1 MILRSRLTC
10 VSGAP
15 LPEEFSSEER
25 GLLLRLAHQAIS
37 ATLEQREISLV
48 PPSPHLAEPRGAF
61 TTLYYRGDLRGCV
74 GYVFPVTSLY
84 RTVAESARGAAFDDS
99 RFPPVTRDQ
108 APGTA
113 SLSQRALAAASD
125 SAGTSGNW
133 TPRPADQPGPLSRP
147 VAAASAARARMG
159 PHRLPR
165 TNLQESRLAAKRVAN
180 GCEAGSLHRR
190 SLRRPGV
197 ISEKCHPERGGS
209 SACGRSRRVEGPL
222 WRIEKSR
229 YWNFLLLTA
238 LRMPQ
243 VTRWVFRV

>member
-1 MILRSRLTC
+1 MIRSSRLTC
-10 VSGAP
+10 FSGAP
-15 LPEEFSSEER
+15 LLDEFSSEER
-25 GLLLRLAHQAIS
+25 GLLLRLAHEAIS

-74 GYVFPVTSLY
+74 GYVFPVTPLY

-108 APGTA
+108 APELRV
-113 SLSQRALAAASD
+113 SLSVLS
-125 SAGTSGNW
+125 
-133 TPRPADQPGPLSRP
+133 PLHPLRPEQVEIGRHGLLISLGLLSRP
-147 VAAASAARARMG
+147 VAAASAGRARMG

-165 TNLQESRLAAKRVAN
+165 TNLQESRLAAKRMAN
-180 GCEAGSLHRR
+180 RCEAGSLHRR

-197 ISEKCHPERGGS
+197 NRAPRLECHPERGGS

-222 WRIEKSR
+222 C
-229 YWNFLLLTA
+229 A
-238 LRMPQ
+238 LRSFDIGISCRLQ
-243 VTRWVFRV
+243 L